1 MEAKRREVTQLLRE
15 YRAYWS
21 AFGGSTTMDE
31 AQNMRGQ
38 AKSYGPAG
46 YIEKGRYY
54 LEYPKAYLDALHQ
67 SYEEL
72 EKAKRRVTRRPK
84 GMYAFLL
91 LQDVYFGDPADWRIA
106 QRWDEAKPR
115 DYRSPIHQV
124 FVGWLAQELRDVEL
138 HPIWPT
144 PYSESE
150 QATSARQNA
159 EIYATYQR
167 VRTSGSPH
175 HLSVA
180 QTALYFSQNG
190 ASLSSDAVERII
202 EFRDTL
208 KLPTC
213 AESGCDRAPQ
223 RGTLCMRHYMQA
235 RRRAKRGGRTQRQAG

>member
-1 MEAKRREVTQLLRE
+1 VESKRREVTQLLRE

-21 AFGGSTTMDE
+21 AFGGSTSIDE
-31 AQNMRGQ
+31 AANMAQ

-46 YIEKGRYY
+46 YIEKGNYY
-54 LEYPKAYLDALHQ
+54 FEYPRAYLDALHKT
-67 SYEEL
+67 YEEL
-72 EKAKRRVTRRPK
+72 EKAKRRVTRRPR

-106 QRWDEAKPR
+106 QRWDEVK
-115 DYRSPIHQV
+115 DYRSPIHHV
-124 FVGWLAQELRDVEL
+124 FVGWLSHELRDIEL
-138 HPIWPT
+138 HPIWPK
-144 PYSESE
+144 PYSEKE
-150 QATSARQNA
+150 EKTIERQNA

-208 KLPTC
+208 KLRTC
-213 AESGCDRAPQ
+213 AQSGCDRAPQ

-235 RRRAKRGGRTQRQAG
+235 RRRAQRESQAS